1 VDGLNAFYPSQ
12 PTPFLTTTKPYHL
25 SSRVLK
31 VKMPTYAQFLVF
43 INDSVGLERT
53 LRLLQSLFLVT
64 ASYPLPLH
72 YFSTLLAS
80 FTTTGSAT
88 PILAQTIAQGIIQKL
103 NFVRRF
109 FRLFKFLHCFN
120 SAQTL
125 YSSSSLDKTAW
136 VDGLGNTFMGLY
148 LLLDASLIVDALQI
162 DGLRVWTPQWE
173 RTVTVEAQRFW
184 LFALVCGVVSAGLKM
199 VDVWALRPTVGVE
212 VKAPE
217 EKTEMK
223 EKDGN
228 GDGVGEKKA
237 AKAAAVRKQIKVL
250 QRDVAA
256 NALDI
261 VLPAAVVG
269 WIHVGPG
276 VVGLAMF
283 TTTILTMQGVWE
295 RCGKAVK
302 AAN

>member
-1 VDGLNAFYPSQ
+1 
-12 PTPFLTTTKPYHL
+12 
-25 SSRVLK
+25 
-31 VKMPTYAQFLVF
+31 
-43 INDSVGLERT
+43 
-53 LRLLQSLFLVT
+53 
-64 ASYPLPLH
+64 
-72 YFSTLLAS
+72 
-80 FTTTGSAT
+80 
-88 PILAQTIAQGIIQKL
+88 
-103 NFVRRF
+103 
-109 FRLFKFLHCFN
+109 
-120 SAQTL
+120 
-125 YSSSSLDKTAW
+125 
-136 VDGLGNTFMGLY
+136 MGLY